1 MAKRQLE
8 NLKFYKAI
16 QGGQFLDTIVEPTEP
31 TELIQKDLAHN
42 ESGVWRRVRHTKTS
56 EQGKRGK
63 TSITFIRYLNFNIY
77 IQGYH
82 CSYIDDVPVR
92 MIKEELIVPKEKL
105 NDSLKMVN
113 LEPFSSVMLNV
124 YDSSVSY
131 GDDIDVQT
139 AKNLGQLI
147 RDQRV
152 SKINL
157 SMQVDQVDLE
167 AGNESIPCTL
177 IIKGLLISYCAFN
190 IKYHFRCRHAK
201 INGPRRILQYTL
213 RSSLPLTTS
222 SNCLFSH

>member
-1 MAKRQLE
+1 
-8 NLKFYKAI
+8 
-16 QGGQFLDTIVEPTEP
+16 
-31 TELIQKDLAHN
+31 
-42 ESGVWRRVRHTKTS
+42 
-56 EQGKRGK
+56 
-63 TSITFIRYLNFNIY
+63 
-77 IQGYH
+77 
-82 CSYIDDVPVR
+82 
-92 MIKEELIVPKEKL
+92 MIKKELIVPKEKL

-147 RDQRV
+147 CEQRD

-177 IIKGLLISYCAFN
+177 SIKGLLIFYCAF
-190 IKYHFRCRHAK
+190 
-201 INGPRRILQYTL
+201 
-213 RSSLPLTTS
+213 
-222 SNCLFSH
+222 